1 MFLNFEKNR
10 LKKYAVPTLF
20 KDCTA
25 ANMLQDIKGNDIV
38 TASTHNALTKL
49 TWSLSAV

>member
-25 ANMLQDIKGNDIV
+25 ANMLQNFKGNDIM
-38 TASTHNALTKL
+38 TDSINT
-49 TWSLSAV
+49 

>member
-25 ANMLQDIKGNDIV
+25 PDVLPDIRGNDIAAK
-38 TASTHNALTKL
+38 ASTHNALTRV
-49 TWSLSAV
+49 TWS